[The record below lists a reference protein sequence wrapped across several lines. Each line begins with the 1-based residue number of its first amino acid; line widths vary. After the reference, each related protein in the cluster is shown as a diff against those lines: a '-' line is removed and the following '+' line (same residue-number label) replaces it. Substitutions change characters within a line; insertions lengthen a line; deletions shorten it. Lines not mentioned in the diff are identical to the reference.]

1 MASYRSQGRWVIWL
15 SFLIALLLQIMPWPD
30 NLIVFRPNWVLL
42 ILLYWILAL
51 PHRVNVGTGFVMGAI
66 LDLISGSTLGVRV
79 LAMSI
84 IAYLVALKYQLFRN
98 LALWQQALV
107 VMLLSLVVDIIV
119 FWAEFLVINVSF
131 RPEVFWSSVVNGV
144 LWPDFLADAQSPSAV
159 CSAIKVSMTSL
170 YLASGSPRRQELLAQ
185 LGVTFERIVTGI
197 EEQRQPQE
205 SAQQYVV
212 RLAREKA
219 RAGVAQTAKDLPV
232 LGADTIV
239 ILNGEVLEKPRDAEH
254 AAQMLRKLSGQTHQ
268 VMTAVAL
275 ADSQHILDCLVVTD
289 VTFRTLT
296 DEDIAGY
303 VASDEPLDKAGAYG
317 IQGLGGCFV
326 RKINGSYHAAVGFTF
341 RRLKTYE
348 LLSNFNALR
357 EKRDKHMTAEL
368 LVNVMPSKTSGVY

>member
-1 MASYRSQGRWVIWL
+1 
-15 SFLIALLLQIMPWPD
+15 
-30 NLIVFRPNWVLL
+30 
-42 ILLYWILAL
+42 
-51 PHRVNVGTGFVMGAI
+51 
-66 LDLISGSTLGVRV
+66 
-79 LAMSI
+79 
-84 IAYLVALKYQLFRN
+84 
-98 LALWQQALV
+98 
-107 VMLLSLVVDIIV
+107 
-119 FWAEFLVINVSF
+119 
-131 RPEVFWSSVVNGV
+131 
-144 LWPDFLADAQSPSAV
+144 
-159 CSAIKVSMTSL
+159 MTSL

-219 RAGVAQTAKDLPV
+219 
-232 LGADTIV
+232 
-239 ILNGEVLEKPRDAEH
+239 H

-303 VASDEPLDKAGAYG
+303 VASGEPLDKAGAYG

-326 RKINGSYHAAVGFTF
+326 RKINGSYHAVVG
-341 RRLKTYE
+341 LPLVETYE

-357 EKRDKHMTAEL
+357 EKRDKHD
-368 LVNVMPSKTSGVY
+368 G